1 MDRNKLSTQSALA
14 LIDPKIVLQPLKA
27 PVDHENTQFYVLRY
41 LLSKDYIITH
51 FSNIKK
57 HFKQKTFYSEHCSYI
72 TSASFEK
79 VYRIRSR
86 LAFKYLL
93 CAKKFV

>member
-41 LLSKDYIITH
+41 LLS
-51 FSNIKK
+51 
-57 HFKQKTFYSEHCSYI
+57 I
-72 TSASFEK
+72 TS
-79 VYRIRSR
+79 
-86 LAFKYLL
+86 
-93 CAKKFV
+93 